1 MREVRQ
7 DATLIIGACRG
18 VGGVASW
25 SVIKAMQ
32 KVRWPL
38 SYFGE
43 ESPQKHTRI
52 EYQKDL

>member
-32 KVRWPL
+32 KVRWPP

-43 ESPQKHTRI
+43 EEEKSNRNI
-52 EYQKDL
+52 RA